1 MYDDKELLEAVAEA
15 RAIATGEIKTR
26 VYHTVQELI
35 DELTAEADA
44 EEEAERGGKK
54 DAAQTTFRNQRQR
67 KHRRADNQ
75 GNQNA
80 VGHILHLRYSTRRSL
95 STSS

>member
-15 RAIATGEIKTR
+15 RAIAAGEFKTR

-44 EEEAERGGKK
+44 EIEADRDGKQG
-54 DAAQTTFRNQRQR
+54 DSVTSAAE
-67 KHRRADNQ
+67 
-75 GNQNA
+75 
-80 VGHILHLRYSTRRSL
+80 
-95 STSS
+95 

>member
-15 RAIATGEIKTR
+15 RAIAAGEIKTR

-35 DELTAEADA
+35 DELTAEADV

-54 DAAQTTFRNQRQR
+54 DAAQTTFSESAPAQAPS
-67 KHRRADNQ
+67 RR
-75 GNQNA
+75 
-80 VGHILHLRYSTRRSL
+80 
-95 STSS
+95 